1 MKRLMAVL
9 AFAISLSAE
18 AQQILEV
25 PGLTEFAK
33 IDTNGHS
40 VLPSGRYVTP
50 AGKTIRITDDPF
62 GLSISPDKK
71 WAITIHNAA
80 FTRVDLG
87 TNTAKRFPEF
97 GTPDKVSPY
106 GKSSLSLIHI

>member
-1 MKRLMAVL
+1 MKKIRLLIILSLFAVK
-9 AFAISLSAE
+9 AN

-25 PGLTEFAK
+25 PGLNEFAK
-33 IDTNGHS
+33 IDTTGHS

-71 WAITIHNAA
+71 WGITVHNAA
-80 FTRVDLG
+80 FTRVDLR

-97 GTPDKVSPY
+97 GTSDKISP
-106 GKSSLSLIHI
+106 

>member
-1 MKRLMAVL
+1 MKKIV
-9 AFAISLSAE
+9 SLFVFFLGALTLQ

-25 PGLTEFAK
+25 PGLNEFAK
-33 IDTNGHS
+33 IDTNGRS

-71 WAITIHNAA
+71 WGITIHNAA
-80 FTRVDLG
+80 FTRLDL
-87 TNTAKRFPEF
+87 TTQTAKRFPEY
-97 GTPDKVSPY
+97 GTPDKISPY
-106 GKSSLSLIHI
+106 GKSSF